1 MLELLETLINLI
13 RRLTFVDYVLYFSV
27 VILIILVVSLIYVIK
42 SENNEKYL
50 YYKKEIDDK
59 KEEEE
64 VSDNVDKEELNLKD
78 VINDINEVAPP
89 VIDMTSYELDQEKK
103 AVISYDELL
112 KLNETKQISYD
123 KEEMIDDTIPIKKI
137 QVDNMEL
144 PKMKDDNS
152 YINHEYN
159 LFSYEKEEAF
169 LKALQELNHLLNE

>member
-1 MLELLETLINLI
+1 MT
-13 RRLTFVDYVLYFSV
+13 RFA
-27 VILIILVVSLIYVIK
+27 IILLFVLFWVACSSDDVSNDLSSSEKITVSSLTGFSQKGPFVAGSSIK
-42 SENNEKYL
+42 L
-50 YYKKEIDDK
+50 
-59 KEEEE
+59 
-64 VSDNVDKEELNLKD
+64 
-78 VINDINEVAPP
+78 
-89 VIDMTSYELDQEKK
+89 YELDQEKK